1 MVALPNYLLY
11 DNNNRF
17 ICPVVEHDEAKVVW
31 KMTDVGTGTI
41 SIPGEPS
48 EDMLTAALNVHN
60 VPLLVEVQGVRRW
73 TGRVAN
79 GEYLDDGDG
88 PSLELT
94 LVNDRIWIDAML
106 AIINPGGTMAQQGT
120 TENDTRTG
128 PTETIVKQYIQAAVN
143 RLGVPMVIVP
153 APGSDPSPIIT
164 LNARMTTLSEL
175 TDDVLAP
182 AGMGLQVTMH
192 RTGRPLPA
200 GLQGFEPPDGTL
212 VVDVVTGRSTGR
224 LLWDQSQLET
234 FSLSSTE
241 GTAYRAIT
249 GGKGSGVD
257 RVFTEYVDAV
267 AKARVGKYGL
277 PELFVDNDGTSGD
290 EAPAKVPTPATLDAL
305 AKAAGKFSATFT
317 VQDERPWYAGEDWW
331 LADYASARI
340 AGEVFSSQITEVA
353 LNETR
358 EGGVTYDPTIGA
370 ASPTRPEAVGEAIAR
385 LTSELRRR
393 QARR

>member
-1 MVALPNYLLY
+1 MPALPNYLLY
-11 DNNNRF
+11 DNDNRF
-17 ICPVVEHDEAKVVW
+17 ICPVVEHDEAKVTW
-31 KMTDVGTGTI
+31 KLDDAGTGTI

-48 EDMLTAALNVHN
+48 EDMLGAALNVHN
-60 VPLLVEVQGVRRW
+60 VPLLVEVQGVNRW

-94 LVNDRIWIDAML
+94 LVNDRIWLDAML
-106 AIINPGGTMAQQGT
+106 AIVNPTGTMTQQGGS
-120 TENDTRTG
+120 ENDTRTG
-128 PTETIVKQYIQAAVN
+128 PTETVVKAYIQAAAS
-143 RLGVPMVIVP
+143 RLGLPMAIVP
-153 APGSDPSPIIT
+153 PPSNDPSPIIT
-164 LNARMTTLSEL
+164 LNARMTTLTEL
-175 TDDVLAP
+175 TDKVLTP
-182 AGMGLQVTMH
+182 AGIGLAVTMH

-200 GLQGFEPPDGTL
+200 GLQGYEPPDGTL
-212 VVDVVTGRSTGR
+212 VVDVITGRSTGR

-249 GGKGSGVD
+249 GGKGSGTE
-257 RVFTEYVDAV
+257 RVFTEYVDTT
-267 AKARVGKYGL
+267 AKARVGRFGL
-277 PELFVDNDGTSGD
+277 PELYVDNDGTSGD
-290 EAPAKVPTPATLDAL
+290 EAPAAVPSPATLDAL
-305 AKAAGKFSATFT
+305 AAAAGKFSASFT
-317 VQDERPWYAGEDWW
+317 VQDERPWYAGTDWW

-340 AGEVFSSQITEVA
+340 AGQVFSSQITEVT

-358 EGGVTYDPTIGA
+358 DAGVTYDPTIGA